1 MGQKFVPREVFVASS
16 YMAPVGRYNGREREA
31 LSFLEMAEKA
41 GEVFAGS
48 RLRRADI
55 DAVVVG
61 CQNPVAFSG
70 VDNTAAKIAGVL
82 GISGAK
88 SVLID
93 TASSSG
99 ASALEY
105 AYLQIASGRCDHVL
119 ALGIQ
124 KMSDVPTAQAT
135 RIVAGVIDRDEAE
148 FGLTMPACGALV
160 ARSLIERLKLSNEEW
175 TAFSALLTQRS
186 HRFAARNPDAH
197 LNFEI
202 PVEEYYRQIVN
213 GKNYRYWW
221 PLRYHDFCPMSDG
234 VAAVLLSATPH
245 EVIVS
250 GVGSATDIPTIADR
264 PYFHSFPATVRA
276 AAEAYAMAGIKEI
289 TKFAGKIH
297 VNMHDPF
304 NGFGPINMVD
314 LGFIPRRKIVEGLL
328 NDELTGIK
336 GSFPTNI
343 TGGLKG
349 RGHPLGATGMIQI
362 VENHRLI
369 TSGAFQMG
377 LAHSIGGPINNNV
390 VTLLERT
397 SHYRNRPRPEITNW
411 GLPHLGRLKPK
422 RVNVAELLAGQGE
435 VEGRFVAATTRF
447 DFKTGAPEMIIII
460 VSCAAGGGR
469 FSFLFGVGGEHYKA
483 VVGLMP
489 GDQVSLER
497 SGEQILVNRIPVRK
511 FYQRTLNGV
520 VELAGTGWK
529 KLTGAGAGSAAAT
542 GAGEAA
548 VTETVAGAEVAA
560 ATGEEAVSGTEVVAE
575 TGAETTAVTKPGTV
589 TGVAAD

>member
-1 MGQKFVPREVFVASS
+1 MPREVFVASS
-16 YMAPVGRYNGREREA
+16 YLAPVGRYNGKERES

-41 GEVFAGS
+41 GELFATS
-48 RLRRADI
+48 RLRRSDI

-70 VDNTAAKIAGVL
+70 VDNTAAKVAGVL

-105 AYLQIASGRCDHVL
+105 GYLQIASGRCDHVL
-119 ALGIQ
+119 AIGIQ
-124 KMSDVPTAQAT
+124 KMSDVSTAKAT
-135 RIVAGVIDRDEAE
+135 GIVAGVIDRDEAE

-160 ARSLIERLKLSNEEW
+160 ARSLIERLKLSTEEW
-175 TAFSALLTQRS
+175 TAFSALLTQRA
-186 HRFAARNPDAH
+186 HRYAAKNPDAH

-202 PVEEYYRQIVN
+202 PLDDYYRQIQN
-213 GKNYRYWW
+213 GKNYRYWS

-276 AAEAYAMAGIKEI
+276 AAEAYSMAGIKEI
-289 TKFAGKIH
+289 TSFARKIH

-314 LGFIPRRKIVEGLL
+314 LGFVPRRRIVEGLL
-328 NDELTGIK
+328 DDELTGER
-336 GSFPTNI
+336 GAFPTNI

-349 RGHPLGATGMIQI
+349 RGHPLGATGMVQI

-369 TSGAFQMG
+369 TEGGFQMG

-397 SHYRNRPRPEITNW
+397 SHYRNRSRTPVSPW
-411 GLPHLGRLKPK
+411 GLPPLGRLKPK
-422 RVNVAELLAGQGE
+422 AVNVGELFSGAGP

-447 DFKTGAPEMIIII
+447 DYKSGNPEAIVLI
-460 VSCAAGGGR
+460 VSCAVAGGR
-469 FSFLFGVGGEHYKA
+469 YSFLFGVGGEHYRQVAELK
-483 VVGLMP
+483 P
-489 GDQVSLER
+489 GEPVRLER
-497 SGEQILVNRIPVRK
+497 SAEEILVNRIPVRR
-511 FYQRTLNGV
+511 FYRKTVDGV
-520 VELAGTGWK
+520 LELAGSRWK
-529 KLTGAGAGSAAAT
+529 KLTGNG
-542 GAGEAA
+542 
-548 VTETVAGAEVAA
+548 
-560 ATGEEAVSGTEVVAE
+560 
-575 TGAETTAVTKPGTV
+575 
-589 TGVAAD
+589 